1 MASGFGMTM
10 KFYAIILAVMMLA
23 ELVRSSSYVRKCHGK
38 RGVNTRMGVM

>member
-23 ELVRSSSYVRKCHGK
+23 SSCALQATFANATVSEV
-38 RGVNTRMGVM
+38 